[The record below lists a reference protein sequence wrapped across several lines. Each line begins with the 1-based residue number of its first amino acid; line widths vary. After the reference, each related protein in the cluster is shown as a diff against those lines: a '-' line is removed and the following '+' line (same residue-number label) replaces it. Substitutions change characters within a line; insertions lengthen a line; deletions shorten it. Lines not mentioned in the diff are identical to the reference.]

1 MHNAMNW
8 KALLAVVT
16 LGILIYSPTWVPAA
30 SRTLRTGH
38 TREEIR
44 GMDIHHRPYR
54 FGHVY
59 GNSVR
64 RQSDRPQTPKADSP

>member
-1 MHNAMNW
+1 MNW
-8 KALLAVVT
+8 KALLALFTLVV
-16 LGILIYSPTWVPAA
+16 LIYSPTWVPAA

-44 GMDIHHRPYR
+44 SMDINQRPYR

-59 GNSVR
+59 GNNVR
-64 RQSDRPQTPKADSP
+64 RQAEQKKQP